1 MRAVV
6 QRVGSARVEVDGRV
20 TGRIGPG
27 LVVLVA
33 VRQGD
38 TAREVRWLADK
49 VVNLRLFS
57 DPDGKMNLSARDLH
71 REILV
76 VSQFTLYGDCRR
88 GRRPSYSEAASPEV
102 AVALYEDFVRKLE
115 ASGLRIQ
122 QGVFQAHMDVH
133 LVNDGPVT
141 VLVDSPDPMGEA
153 DSVA

>member
-1 MRAVV
+1 M
-6 QRVGSARVEVDGRV
+6 QRVCSARVEVEGRV

-38 TAREVRWLADK
+38 TAREVAWLAEK
-49 VVNLRLFS
+49 ILNLRLFG
-57 DPDGKMNLSARDLH
+57 DADGRMNLSVRDLGQ
-71 REILV
+71 EILA

-88 GRRPSYSEAASPEV
+88 GRRPSYSEAAQPEV
-102 AVALYEDFVRKLE
+102 AVALYDDFVRKLQ
-115 ASGLRIQ
+115 ASGLGIQ

-141 VLVDSPDPMGEA
+141 VLVDSPDPKGEA